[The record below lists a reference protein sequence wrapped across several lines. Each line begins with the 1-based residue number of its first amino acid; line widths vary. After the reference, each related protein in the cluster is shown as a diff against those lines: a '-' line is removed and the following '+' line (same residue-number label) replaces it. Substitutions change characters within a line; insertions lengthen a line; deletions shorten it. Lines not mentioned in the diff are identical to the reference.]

1 MDDLGVGRL
10 IKLARQRRQW
20 RQADLASAAGVSRSL
35 VALAETGT
43 LERLTLRSLR
53 RIAASLEIRL
63 PFTPSWNGGEVDRL
77 RDRDH
82 ARLVETVTGVLRGHG
97 WELIVEYT
105 FSHYGERGSVDLV
118 AWNPTARAL
127 LVIEAKTRIYDVQ
140 QLIAGVDRKSRL
152 AGQLLPIERGWAPRS
167 VARLV
172 VLPEL
177 TANRALVRAHGALF
191 HAAFPARSREVRAWL
206 REPVGEL
213 RGVWFISSANRIGGI
228 RVQVGR
234 QRVRLS
240 LRARSAR
247 ADSRT
252 TNVVG
257 V

>member
-1 MDDLGVGRL
+1 M
-10 IKLARQRRQW
+10 LARQRRQW
-20 RQADLASAAGVSRSL
+20 RQTDLAGAAGVSRSL
-35 VALAETGT
+35 VALAEAGA
-43 LERLTLRSLR
+43 LERLTLRALR

-63 PFTPSWNGGEVDRL
+63 PFTPSWNGGEGDRL

-82 ARLVETVTGVLRGHG
+82 ARLVESVAGVLRECG

-105 FSHYGERGSVDLV
+105 FSHYGERGSIDLA
-118 AWNPTARAL
+118 AWHAEARVL
-127 LVIEAKTRIYDVQ
+127 LIIEAKTRIYDVQ
-140 QLIAGVDRKSRL
+140 QLIAGIDRKARL
-152 AGQLLPIERGWAPRS
+152 AGQLLPIERGWKPLG

-172 VLPEL
+172 VVPEL
-177 TANRALVRAHGALF
+177 TANRALVAAHRALF
-191 HAAFPARSREVRAWL
+191 HAALPARSREIRSWL
-206 REPVGEL
+206 REPVGGL

-252 TNVVG
+252 SNAVG

>member
-1 MDDLGVGRL
+1 MDDVGVGRL
-10 IKLARQRRQW
+10 IMLARQRRQW
-20 RQADLASAAGVSRSL
+20 RQTDLASAAGVSRSL
-35 VALAETGT
+35 VALAEAGA

-63 PFTPSWNGGEVDRL
+63 PFTPFWNGGEADRL

-82 ARLVETVTGVLRGHG
+82 ARLVETVTSVLRGYG

-118 AWNPTARAL
+118 AWHPKARAL

-140 QLIAGVDRKSRL
+140 QLIAGVDRKARV
-152 AGQLLPIERGWAPRS
+152 AGQLLPIERGWMPRT

-172 VLPEL
+172 VMPEL
-177 TANRALVRAHGALF
+177 TANRALVAAHGALF
-191 HAAFPARSREVRAWL
+191 HAALPARSREVRKWL
-206 REPVGEL
+206 REPAGGL
-213 RGVWFISSANRIGGI
+213 RGVWFISSANRIGAI

-247 ADSRT
+247 AESRNA
-252 TNVVG
+252 NVVR